1 MKAYMDQTL
10 ERLIHPGKKDRK
22 VLHNMVLQQ
31 ANQIK
36 ERRFIA
42 RLKLEPMLQDI
53 IERMKTKQISA
64 EEIRD
69 PERVAKSIYRIYGI
83 LGRPAEEALEAA
95 AAVIRDEEKRMELYL
110 DIKSDDTL
118 RHMTRA
124 DWKLLKDTYLSKA
137 EQETQTD
144 VRADHTLHS
153 CAKLLHGMLSFM
165 TIETRQNTQEAARLH
180 NAILRDERTIR
191 MSKWKRE
198 ARTT

>member
-1 MKAYMDQTL
+1 
-10 ERLIHPGKKDRK
+10 
-22 VLHNMVLQQ
+22 
-31 ANQIK
+31 
-36 ERRFIA
+36 
-42 RLKLEPMLQDI
+42 
-53 IERMKTKQISA
+53 
-64 EEIRD
+64 
-69 PERVAKSIYRIYGI
+69 
-83 LGRPAEEALEAA
+83 
-95 AAVIRDEEKRMELYL
+95 MELYL

-144 VRADHTLHS
+144 VSADHTLHS

-180 NAILRDERTIR
+180 NAILRDERMIR